1 MNKSSFSFVA
11 TLFVL
16 AGLLTGC
23 QESGISVQG
32 QITVDGEPLE
42 AAEIRFLPTSSN
54 DREHLGAVV
63 TDGRYAVAGSD
74 RVREGEYQVQIRAYR
89 SSGKKVWDGM
99 GDGKTKTM
107 VDDFKQFIPNR
118 YNDASE
124 LVINLQEG
132 KNEFTTNLET
142 SRQ

>member
-1 MNKSSFSFVA
+1 
-11 TLFVL
+11 
-16 AGLLTGC
+16 
-23 QESGISVQG
+23 
-32 QITVDGEPLE
+32 
-42 AAEIRFLPTSSN
+42 
-54 DREHLGAVV
+54 
-63 TDGRYAVAGSD
+63 
-74 RVREGEYQVQIRAYR
+74 VQIRAYR

-124 LVINLQEG
+124 LVVNLQKG
-132 KNEFTTNLET
+132 KNEFTTNLEI